1 MPRKKSLKRSKIKM
15 SLAIILGMQD
25 NLLHHMILNSNLVE
39 ELLRSL
45 KIDVC
50 DKYGC
55 FGLDP
60 EKIFLRSKMSLEA
73 YFHCPRLPLNQEL
86 VQNAQEDNIVQAM
99 RSVKQQLDTKEK
111 QFFMRSVEVSI
122 T

>member
-1 MPRKKSLKRSKIKM
+1 M
-15 SLAIILGMQD
+15 LGMQD
-25 NLLHHMILNSNLVE
+25 NLLQHMILKSNLVE

-45 KIDVC
+45 KVDVC

-60 EKIFLRSKMSLEA
+60 EKIFLQSKMSLEA
-73 YFHCPRLPLNQEL
+73 YFHCPRLPLSSGL
-86 VQNAQEDNIVQAM
+86 VQNAQEDIIVQAM

-111 QFFMRSVEVSI
+111 QFFMRSVEVSK